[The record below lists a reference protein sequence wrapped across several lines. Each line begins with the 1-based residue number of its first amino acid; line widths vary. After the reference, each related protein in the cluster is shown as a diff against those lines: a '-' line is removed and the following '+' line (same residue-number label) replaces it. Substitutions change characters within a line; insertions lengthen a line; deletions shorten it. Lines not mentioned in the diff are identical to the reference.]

1 MWRLKRIVGSVALL
15 IVAVALVACG
25 GAASNATPA
34 GPKVINV
41 AMQEFWFQP
50 SEIALKVGQPVK
62 LILQNKGTV
71 VHDFSSNDAEVSVQS
86 SVHGAEHDMSG
97 MNNDMLKMH
106 MAVDLGQTETLEFTP
121 NKPGTHTF
129 FCTVAGHIEAGMTGK
144 LVVTL

>member
-1 MWRLKRIVGSVALL
+1 
-15 IVAVALVACG
+15 
-25 GAASNATPA
+25 
-34 GPKVINV
+34 
-41 AMQEFWFQP
+41 MQEFGFQP

-71 VHDFSSNDAEVSVQS
+71 VHDFSSNDAEVSVKS
-86 SVHGAEHDMSG
+86 SAHGAEHDMSG

-121 NKPGTHTF
+121 NKPGTYTF
-129 FCTVAGHIEAGMTGK
+129 FCTVAGHIEAGMTGE